1 MLIKDYIQT
10 VRGLYGESDLIDD
23 DISFDERF
31 LNTVPVNENV
41 YHVLRKGGTVIF
53 EQGHISS
60 PYLKIVIDHY
70 AGTDKNLKCNK
81 ITIKPNKELSVNSIS
96 ISEIQSLLKKSEEGL
111 L

>member
-23 DISFDERF
+23 DVSFDERF

-53 EQGHISS
+53 EQSHISS

-70 AGTDKNLKCNK
+70 AETDKNLKCNK